1 MNHILYIEKQYI
13 ALQKICHVIQM
24 DRSAYRLFR
33 SQTRQRVAVGVCDLR
48 NANAVP
54 ADRVILPQRIQRH
67 FHHLIAISRRTLII
81 RLHSFIMKQTRT
93 GQCWQGACRCQS
105 TFHCAVLHDIC
116 SSGYSNSSYDFCDK
130 LE

>member
-81 RLHSFIMKQTRT
+81 TFIHYETDAYWPMLAGCLPLPVYFPLCRT
-93 GQCWQGACRCQS
+93 A
-105 TFHCAVLHDIC
+105 
-116 SSGYSNSSYDFCDK
+116 
-130 LE
+130 